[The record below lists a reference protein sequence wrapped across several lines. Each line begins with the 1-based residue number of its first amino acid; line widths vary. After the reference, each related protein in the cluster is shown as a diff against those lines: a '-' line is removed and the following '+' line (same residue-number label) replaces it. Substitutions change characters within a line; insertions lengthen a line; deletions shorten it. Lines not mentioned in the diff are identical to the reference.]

1 MISSWVGM
9 SRKALSWGLP
19 LFLAATL
26 PGCGGGGPTGPSTPP
41 TPAVPTYSV
50 TVTVFYDQNGNGQLD
65 ANESVRIPGVDVVI
79 GAGTGKSAA
88 GTGMAV
94 VSGVVEGSQTVML
107 RTETI
112 PTYFQPENPVSVQV
126 PATGEV
132 RIPLTLPIG
141 RNNAN
146 VYLGYGDSITYGDG
160 SSDKQGYVL
169 KLQNLLGPYLG
180 RADVKSWGRPG
191 TFSSTGEDAIRVT
204 MGWFDPA
211 YVLIHYGTNDWNDQ
225 QCQHSAASSCFTIDA
240 LRGMIDEAK
249 DRDTLPVLATLIPTN
264 PSLTPAGRNKW
275 TDDTNAMIKT
285 LAQQE
290 QVLLCDMNAEFKAQ
304 ANMTSLYS
312 DDVHPNDAGYQ
323 VMAQAWFKAITRG
336 RAQASRAGP
345 RFGFSLF

>member
-1 MISSWVGM
+1 M
-9 SRKALSWGLP
+9 SRKTLSWGLP

-26 PGCGGGGPTGPSTPP
+26 PGCGGGGPTGPSTPA

-65 ANESVRIPGVDVVI
+65 ANEAVRIPGVDVVI

-160 SSDKQGYVL
+160 SSDKQGYVQ
-169 KLQNLLGPYLG
+169 KLQSLLGPYLG
-180 RADVKSWGRPG
+180 RAEVKSWGRPG

-225 QCQHSAASSCFTIDA
+225 SCQHSAASSCFTIDA

-304 ANMTSLYS
+304 SNMTSLYS

-323 VMAQAWFKAITRG
+323 VMAQGWFKAITRQ
-336 RAQASRAGP
+336 RSAAASAARKS
-345 RFGFSLF
+345 FGFSIF